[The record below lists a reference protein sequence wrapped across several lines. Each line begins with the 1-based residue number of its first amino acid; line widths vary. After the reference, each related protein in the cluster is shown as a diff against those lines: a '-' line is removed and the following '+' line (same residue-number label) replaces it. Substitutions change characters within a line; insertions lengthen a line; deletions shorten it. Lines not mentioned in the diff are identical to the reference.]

1 MKHIKLFESFGIKYK
16 VIAVNMETREAVGVF
31 PSYRDLEDN
40 AKKGASMLSR
50 FGAVEGAEDIYDS
63 LNPKATDQSYYFV
76 YPMIDIPDDHDIV
89 VCNNSSGTPE
99 ISTMSSRDL
108 KEPAVGDSSMYNWY
122 ANDDGSVHNVYYRV
136 DRNSGKFVMVGAY
149 GHVDRMSPDEI
160 VEMYNY
166 GASL

>member
-1 MKHIKLFESFGIKYK
+1 MKHLKLFESFGLKYK
-16 VIAVNMETREAVGVF
+16 VIAVNMESREAVGVF
-31 PSYRDLEDN
+31 PSYRDLDDPN

-63 LNPKATDQSYYFV
+63 LNPKGSDHSHYFV
-76 YPMIDIPDDHDIV
+76 YPMIDLPDDHDIV

-108 KEPAVGDSSMYNWY
+108 KEPAVGDSPTYDWPSL
-122 ANDDGSVHNVYYRV
+122 DDYKVYYRV

-149 GHVDRMSPDEI
+149 GHIDRMSPDEI